1 MTTLDLEHP
10 DLLAPELYGD
20 LDSMHAA
27 FRALRRRPGLHRDEA
42 NQLWA
47 AVHHADLV
55 EIEGRAWVFV
65 SGQGYRSLPS
75 PGELD
80 MIALDDPDHA
90 EQRSLVARRF
100 TPKAATPL
108 EPFVSALVDELVDGF
123 IDEGEL
129 ELVGQLAAPLP
140 ARLTAH

>member
-10 DLLAPELYGD
+10 DLLAPDLYGN

-27 FRALRRRPGLHRDEA
+27 FRALRRRQPGLHRDET

-47 AVHHADLV
+47 AVHYADLV
-55 EIEGRAWVFV
+55 EIERRPSVFV
-65 SGQGYRSLPS
+65 SSQGYRSLPS

-80 MIALDDPDHA
+80 MIALDDPAHA

-100 TPKAATPL
+100 TPK
-108 EPFVSALVDELVDGF
+108 
-123 IDEGEL
+123 
-129 ELVGQLAAPLP
+129 
-140 ARLTAH
+140 